1 MQHYRFRII
10 HRIASVA
17 LMLGVLS
24 AITATPAHAARVKT
38 VTINDASV
46 VEGTGGS
53 KSLVF
58 TVSWKGSKGGAAPSA
73 TYATADVSATAGSDY
88 TSKSG
93 TVNLTNG
100 GCRCGTISISVSGDN
115 LFEGTETFVVN
126 LTGAVNGT
134 LADPQGVG
142 TIYDNEG
149 PPALIVTDT
158 SAAEGDGTMGFQVLL
173 TSGSVSPVTVA
184 YATASGS
191 ALDTDDYTT
200 TSGSLTF
207 ASGQTSKSVSVP
219 IAQDAL
225 SEDPETFTVD
235 LTNASGAP
243 VTATQGVGS
252 IADDDPDP
260 SYSVDDVSIIEGA
273 AGTASATFEVT
284 LSAAAG
290 RETAVD
296 VSTSDATATA
306 GTDYTSTSS
315 TLTFAPGET
324 SKSFAVPVAGDLAFE
339 GDETFGVTLASQV
352 NADLADAAGVGTVT
366 DDDLTPALS
375 VNDVTV
381 AEGSSGSTTA
391 TFTVSLSNPS
401 AFISS
406 VDWST
411 VDGSATAGVDY
422 ASGTGAVSFAVGQT
436 SRTFAVTV
444 QGDSVDEADETFSV
458 ELANPAG
465 SLIADD
471 TGVGSID
478 DDDKTLTGLTAKVKK
493 KARSVKVSG
502 LIESAGAGMKVSV
515 TVQKKKGA
523 KFVKLSSTSVNV
535 TGLKD
540 RDLDGQTDGS
550 YKASF
555 KRPRR
560 GVYRVLVKY
569 VGDADHLPCGKKIA
583 LRI

>member
-1 MQHYRFRII
+1 MQHHRFRII
-10 HRIASVA
+10 HRIAWVA
-17 LMLGVLS
+17 LMLGIVS
-24 AITATPAHAARVKT
+24 AINATPAHAARVKT
-38 VTINDASV
+38 ITINDVSV

-58 TVSWKGSKGGAAPSA
+58 TVSWNGSKGGAAPSA
-73 TYATADVSATAGSDY
+73 TYSTADVSARAGSDY

-93 TVNLTNG
+93 TMNLTNG
-100 GCRCGTISISVSGDN
+100 GCRCGTISISISGDN
-115 LFEGTETFVVN
+115 VFEGTETFVVN
-126 LTGAVNGT
+126 LTGTVNGT
-134 LADPQGVG
+134 LADAQGVG

-158 SAAEGDGTMGFQVLL
+158 SAVEGDGTMGFQVLL
-173 TSGSVSPVTVA
+173 TSGSASVVTVD

-191 ALDTDDYTT
+191 ALDTDDYTA

-207 ASGQTSKSVSVP
+207 TSGQMSKSISVP
-219 IAQDAL
+219 IVQDAL
-225 SEDPETFTVD
+225 SEDSETFTLD
-235 LTNASGAP
+235 LSNPSGAP
-243 VTATQGVGS
+243 VTAPQGTGS
-252 IADDDPDP
+252 ISDDDPDP
-260 SYSVDDVSIIEGA
+260 SFSVNDVSIVEGA
-273 AGTASATFEVT
+273 AGTASATFTLT

-290 RETAVD
+290 RETEVD
-296 VSTSDATATA
+296 VATNDVTATA

-324 SKSFAVPVAGDLAFE
+324 SKSFAVPVAGDLVFE
-339 GDETFGVTLASQV
+339 GNETFGVTLASQV

-366 DDDLTPALS
+366 EDDLTPALS
-375 VNDVTV
+375 VDDVSV

-422 ASGTGAVSFAVGQT
+422 DSGTGAASFAVGQT

-458 ELANPAG
+458 VLANPAG
-465 SLIADD
+465 SLITDD
-471 TGVGSID
+471 TGVGSIV
-478 DDDKTLTGLTAKVKK
+478 DDDKTPTGLTAKVKK
-493 KARSVKVSG
+493 TARSVKVSG

-515 TVQKKKGA
+515 TVQKRKGA
-523 KFVKLSSTSVNV
+523 KFVKLSSSSVNV
-535 TGLKD
+535 TGLTD
-540 RDLDGQTDGS
+540 RDLDGLTDGS
-550 YKASF
+550 YKAAF

-569 VGDADHLPCGKKIA
+569 VGNADYFPCGKKVA